1 MSTTKKKIDEDI
13 DLQESLLKGIR
24 ADYHKM
30 IDGNASA
37 ILRMRNAEM
46 ELSKLCKS
54 IRINLLTFKEEVKA
68 AKKK

>member
-13 DLQESLLKGIR
+13 DLQESLLKACVPTIT
-24 ADYHKM
+24 M

-46 ELSKLCKS
+46 ELSKHE
-54 IRINLLTFKEEVKA
+54 INPN
-68 AKKK
+68 